1 MTNYII
7 LILCLIIIIAYI
19 FDITGRY
26 TKIPGVCML
35 ILLGILVQLLVANT
49 GFEIPNMK
57 PLLPVVGTVGLV
69 LIVLEASLDIRL
81 HRNKTG
87 LLIKS
92 VLSAVLLFAFFV
104 TILTAVLINI
114 MGYSLVDS
122 LLNAIPLG
130 IISSAVAISSSGH
143 FDAEQKEFIIYESS
157 FSDIIGILVFDFI
170 IINQFSIGR
179 GLINFAF
186 GGVLT
191 IILSLILTAALAL
204 LLHKVNYHI
213 NYVIIMTSVVLVYI
227 LAKLIHLPALFL
239 VLVFGLALSNNHFLE
254 NTLIKDYIDFVKF
267 RGDLESF
274 RKLLRELTFIV
285 RSFFFLMFGYYTSV
299 DGLLNLNNILVSF
312 ILTTGMLLIRWI
324 FLRYIFKMPS
334 LTLVFF
340 APRGLITILLFLSI
354 PEVSKIPL
362 INEGVVTLVILM
374 TIFFM
379 IGSNIL
385 YRKKLETPP
394 VFEEVIDLDTS
405 KDHAQE

>member
-191 IILSLILTAALAL
+191 
-204 LLHKVNYHI
+204 
-213 NYVIIMTSVVLVYI
+213 
-227 LAKLIHLPALFL
+227 
-239 VLVFGLALSNNHFLE
+239 
-254 NTLIKDYIDFVKF
+254 
-267 RGDLESF
+267 
-274 RKLLRELTFIV
+274 
-285 RSFFFLMFGYYTSV
+285 
-299 DGLLNLNNILVSF
+299 
-312 ILTTGMLLIRWI
+312 
-324 FLRYIFKMPS
+324 
-334 LTLVFF
+334 
-340 APRGLITILLFLSI
+340 
-354 PEVSKIPL
+354 
-362 INEGVVTLVILM
+362 
-374 TIFFM
+374 
-379 IGSNIL
+379 
-385 YRKKLETPP
+385 
-394 VFEEVIDLDTS
+394 
-405 KDHAQE
+405 